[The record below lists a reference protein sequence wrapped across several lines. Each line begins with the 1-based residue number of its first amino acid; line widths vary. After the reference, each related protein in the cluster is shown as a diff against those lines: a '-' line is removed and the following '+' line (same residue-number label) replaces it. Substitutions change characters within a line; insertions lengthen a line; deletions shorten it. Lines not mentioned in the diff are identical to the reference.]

1 MYNDKVMEIFQNPKN
16 VGELKGANGIGTVG
30 NESCGDIM
38 KLYLKINDKEV
49 IENATFKT
57 FGCAAAI
64 VSSSVATEMIK
75 GKTVDEALQLENE
88 AIIDYLGGL
97 PDNKIHCSILAKE
110 AITEAVKDF
119 RKKQAKLAK
128 KAAKEGA
135 KEQTKPA
142 TKETAKATEKSA
154 KQVKEDKAN
163 KMAKINDA
171 TQKMESAKK
180 RLSLFAKKDKKAK

>member
-135 KEQTKPA
+135 KEQTKPV
-142 TKETAKATEKSA
+142 TKETAKAKEKSA
-154 KQVKEDKAN
+154 KQVKEDKTN
-163 KMAKINDA
+163 KMVKINDA

-180 RLSLFAKKDKKAK
+180 RLSLFAKKDKKTK